1 MLVVIT
7 TLSVFLS
14 CITQSLAWHYS
25 GPNFVKTGHFQMGQ
39 SNVTFCYPRI
49 TPAGLTIL
57 TPAARVESLTPV
69 SLTPIRCDRFECHP
83 ATSSPPELASCKIV
97 AQTLLNNFTGTVTLP
112 PKTFVV
118 VSHKN
123 CAAILQNHDK
133 EHDYP
138 LQFTWTQSTLTPQPQ
153 HYFHPLEDWQFT
165 DGFWIGLS
173 FNPINSRLWSSKAG
187 VMRPIFSSLISPN
200 FILLNPTKTLIIRSP
215 THFDT
220 HFIPLFFA
228 IYKEGK
234 FGLPQL
240 KYLRHPSGQKLAL
253 GV

>member
-112 PKTFVV
+112 PSKLVCFSRYSQRSENSSLATETFVV

-138 LQFTWTQSTLTPQPQ
+138 LQFTWTQVGLESLKIMEKCVLPHTGLKGGSCMFDSYMGYNFSNPALELQSWSDEANFLESHQ
-153 HYFHPLEDWQFT
+153 SKFHIT
-165 DGFWIGLS
+165 
-173 FNPINSRLWSSKAG
+173 
-187 VMRPIFSSLISPN
+187 
-200 FILLNPTKTLIIRSP
+200 
-215 THFDT
+215 
-220 HFIPLFFA
+220 
-228 IYKEGK
+228 
-234 FGLPQL
+234 
-240 KYLRHPSGQKLAL
+240 
-253 GV
+253 

>member
-112 PKTFVV
+112 PSKLVCFSRTVRTIAEAFK
-118 VSHKN
+118 SYH
-123 CAAILQNHDK
+123 ITRQNHDK

-138 LQFTWTQSTLTPQPQ
+138 LQFTWTQVGLESLKIMEKCVLPHTGLKGGSCMFDSYMGYNFSNPALELQSWSDEANFLESHQ
-153 HYFHPLEDWQFT
+153 SKFHIT
-165 DGFWIGLS
+165 
-173 FNPINSRLWSSKAG
+173 
-187 VMRPIFSSLISPN
+187 
-200 FILLNPTKTLIIRSP
+200 
-215 THFDT
+215 
-220 HFIPLFFA
+220 
-228 IYKEGK
+228 
-234 FGLPQL
+234 
-240 KYLRHPSGQKLAL
+240 
-253 GV
+253 

>member
-138 LQFTWTQSTLTPQPQ
+138 LQFTWTQVGLESLKIMEKCVLPHTGLKGGLCMFDSYMGYNFSNPALELQSWSDEANFLESHQ
-153 HYFHPLEDWQFT
+153 SKFHIT
-165 DGFWIGLS
+165 
-173 FNPINSRLWSSKAG
+173 
-187 VMRPIFSSLISPN
+187 
-200 FILLNPTKTLIIRSP
+200 
-215 THFDT
+215 
-220 HFIPLFFA
+220 
-228 IYKEGK
+228 
-234 FGLPQL
+234 
-240 KYLRHPSGQKLAL
+240 
-253 GV
+253 